1 MKRFDDKNGTDDKK
15 KRKRILFMA
24 GLIAVIII
32 TAALFYFNSFVMK
45 TENSRARDSLLEWT
59 EQNAAL
65 VGSRIDMYYDLLE
78 CAADYISDMP
88 LDEVQTEEM
97 LREKFHRHTE
107 KFDSLKII
115 SEDGRCV
122 QDGQAY
128 SLKEYFLMAML
139 GNRGLAENGY
149 SYADGVI
156 LSVPVKNE
164 VQQIKGVLC
173 GTLPCSSLDVY
184 GKADRRK
191 GYAGLF
197 VMDNHGKIYCV

>member
-32 TAALFYFNSFVMK
+32 TAVLFYFNSFVMK

-88 LDEVQTEEM
+88 LGLITG
-97 LREKFHRHTE
+97 L
-107 KFDSLKII
+107 
-115 SEDGRCV
+115 
-122 QDGQAY
+122 GQ
-128 SLKEYFLMAML
+128 KM
-139 GNRGLAENGY
+139 
-149 SYADGVI
+149 
-156 LSVPVKNE
+156 P
-164 VQQIKGVLC
+164 
-173 GTLPCSSLDVY
+173 T
-184 GKADRRK
+184 
-191 GYAGLF
+191 
-197 VMDNHGKIYCV
+197 